1 MNITVPFIFW
11 PTAAAFIATLAIT
24 GCSGSQEDV
33 RVTFC
38 KDLSSSLLYSQED
51 VIWKVGEHKFKRPE
65 YAMVNIQSESE
76 DGLTKS
82 SCYYKYD
89 AVEDNAMGLSDPFS
103 SYATLPYEVAL
114 NGETVHPSALKNAI
128 NAAVTKQSNKFVRD
142 VKKHVEETA
151 TQMKN
156 SLK

>member
-1 MNITVPFIFW
+1 MKITVPFTCC
-11 PTAAAFIATLAIT
+11 PAAAVFIATLAIT

-33 RVTFC
+33 HVTFC

-65 YAMVNIQSESE
+65 YAVVNIQTESV

-82 SCYYKYD
+82 ACYYQYD

-103 SYATLPYEVAL
+103 SYATLPYEVTL
-114 NGETVHPSALKNAI
+114 NGETVRPSALKNAI
-128 NAAVTKQSNKFVRD
+128 NATVTKQSDKFVRD
-142 VKKHVEETA
+142 VKKHVEATA
-151 TQMKN
+151 TQVKN
-156 SLK
+156 SLR